1 MQLTANSV
9 VQGERPKSLSST
21 RLRKDQMLG
30 ATAVGLQA
38 LPIQPLDGNNSPP
51 LSTVRVAFIFA
62 CYAWFC
68 APLCLCFSS
77 CQCKSAYLWTRRV
90 HGSRVFS
97 ERTFFSRSTL
107 THLPPLK
114 CPLARQWSL
123 HQLQEHFAYKRTD
136 LQGSIKF
143 HIISH
148 ENISRNGDR
157 VIMSQQ
163 R

>member
-9 VQGERPKSLSST
+9 LQGERPKSLSST
-21 RLRKDQMLG
+21 RLSKDQMLS

-38 LPIQPLDGNNSPP
+38 LPIQPLDGNNSPL
-51 LSTVRVAFIFA
+51 LSTVPHAFI
-62 CYAWFC
+62 CC
-68 APLCLCFSS
+68 MLCLILCIFVFFSS
-77 CQCKSAYLWTRRV
+77 CRCKSTHLWTHGV
-90 HGSRVFS
+90 HGSDVFS
-97 ERTFFSRSTL
+97 ERIFFSRSAL
-107 THLPPLK
+107 MHLPLLK

-123 HQLQEHFAYKRTD
+123 HQLQERFAYERTD